1 MLDGTTVTLT
11 FEGRLPDGTVYDKMT
26 VENPL
31 VFQVGHDMVLDGFER
46 EVREMVEGEKKTF
59 TIKDWEAFGEHL
71 DEQTE
76 EVPMEVMPN
85 MKGLEGACAM
95 YKNILI
101 AADGSENS
109 LRATQQAADIA
120 SLLVDAKVELVSV
133 IAIDVYSD
141 MVYDPIE
148 AHGEAQREILEGAS
162 AILSDA
168 GINHEI
174 VLLHGRPADE
184 IIRYA
189 EESGADLLV
198 MGSRGLGALREFAL
212 GSVSHKVLTHAKC
225 PVLVVK

>member
-1 MLDGTTVTLT
+1 
-11 FEGRLPDGTVYDKMT
+11 
-26 VENPL
+26 
-31 VFQVGHDMVLDGFER
+31 
-46 EVREMVEGEKKTF
+46 
-59 TIKDWEAFGEHL
+59 
-71 DEQTE
+71 
-76 EVPMEVMPN
+76 
-85 MKGLEGACAM
+85 M

-109 LRATQQAADIA
+109 LMATQQAADIA
-120 SLLVDAKVELVSV
+120 SLLEGVKVELVSV

-148 AHGEAQREILEGAS
+148 AHGEAQREIIKEAS
-162 AILSDA
+162 DILTDA
-168 GINHEI
+168 EVSHEV

-189 EESGADLLV
+189 EELGADLLV

>member
-1 MLDGTTVTLT
+1 
-11 FEGRLPDGTVYDKMT
+11 
-26 VENPL
+26 
-31 VFQVGHDMVLDGFER
+31 
-46 EVREMVEGEKKTF
+46 
-59 TIKDWEAFGEHL
+59 
-71 DEQTE
+71 
-76 EVPMEVMPN
+76 
-85 MKGLEGACAM
+85 M
-95 YKNILI
+95 YKNILV

-109 LRATQQAADIA
+109 LRATEQAADIA
-120 SLLVDAKVELVSV
+120 SLLEGVKVELVSV

-148 AHGEAQREILEGAS
+148 AHGEAQREIIKEAS
-162 AILSDA
+162 DILTDA
-168 GINHEI
+168 EVSHEV

>member
-1 MLDGTTVTLT
+1 
-11 FEGRLPDGTVYDKMT
+11 
-26 VENPL
+26 
-31 VFQVGHDMVLDGFER
+31 
-46 EVREMVEGEKKTF
+46 
-59 TIKDWEAFGEHL
+59 
-71 DEQTE
+71 
-76 EVPMEVMPN
+76 
-85 MKGLEGACAM
+85 M
-95 YKNILI
+95 YKNIVV
-101 AADGSENS
+101 AVDGSDNA
-109 LRATQQAADIA
+109 LRAVEQAAMLA
-120 SLLVDAKVELVSV
+120 QLSPDAKVEVISV

>member
-1 MLDGTTVTLT
+1 
-11 FEGRLPDGTVYDKMT
+11 
-26 VENPL
+26 
-31 VFQVGHDMVLDGFER
+31 
-46 EVREMVEGEKKTF
+46 
-59 TIKDWEAFGEHL
+59 
-71 DEQTE
+71 
-76 EVPMEVMPN
+76 
-85 MKGLEGACAM
+85 M

-101 AADGSENS
+101 AADGSDNS

-120 SLLVDAKVELVSV
+120 ALIGDAKVQIVSV

-148 AHGEAQREILEGAS
+148 AHGEAQREIIKDAS
-162 AILSDA
+162 DILTNA
-168 GINHEI
+168 GVDHEI

-198 MGSRGLGALREFAL
+198 IGSRGLGALREFAL

>member
-1 MLDGTTVTLT
+1 
-11 FEGRLPDGTVYDKMT
+11 
-26 VENPL
+26 
-31 VFQVGHDMVLDGFER
+31 
-46 EVREMVEGEKKTF
+46 
-59 TIKDWEAFGEHL
+59 
-71 DEQTE
+71 
-76 EVPMEVMPN
+76 
-85 MKGLEGACAM
+85 M
-95 YKNILI
+95 YKNILV

-109 LRATQQAADIA
+109 LRATEQAADIA
-120 SLLVDAKVELVSV
+120 SLLEGVKVELVSV

-148 AHGEAQREILEGAS
+148 AHGEAQREIIKEAS
-162 AILSDA
+162 DILTDA
-168 GINHEI
+168 KVSHEV